1 MEYYKELR
9 KYVGHRPIILPG
21 SVVIILNEKSEI
33 LLQERENGSW
43 GLPGGLMNLGESLTD
58 TAKREVL
65 EETGLCIKNLVLL
78 DVLSGE
84 EYFFINPN
92 EDEYY
97 SVTAVYLTRDYAGE
111 LKPDGEESMSLCF
124 FEIGRLP
131 EKMEQ
136 EYRDYIDV
144 YLRTLDR

>member
-9 KYVGHRPIILPG
+9 KYVGHKPIILPG
-21 SVVIILNEKSEI
+21 SVVIILNRQGEI
-33 LLQERENGSW
+33 LLQERENGFW
-43 GLPGGLMNLGESLTD
+43 GLPGGLMNLGESLTG

-65 EETGLCIKNLVLL
+65 EETGLCINNLVLL

-84 EYFFINPN
+84 EFFFKNPN
-92 EDEYY
+92 EDEFY
-97 SVTAVYLTRDYAGE
+97 SVTAVYLTRDYTGD
-111 LKPDGEESMSLCF
+111 LKPDGEESMGLSF

-136 EYRDYIDV
+136 EYKDYIDV